1 MRVELGSL
9 REENNEFKK
18 FIEEI
23 KQEQERR
30 VEQIRKNNFEEIQFL
45 VDENKN
51 SLKKTSE
58 LEKQISYQ

>member
-23 KQEQERR
+23 K
-30 VEQIRKNNFEEIQFL
+30 EE
-45 VDENKN
+45 
-51 SLKKTSE
+51 
-58 LEKQISYQ
+58 

>member
-30 VEQIRKNNFEEIQFL
+30 VEQIRKNNFFEIQFL
-45 VDENKN
+45 ADENKN
-51 SLKKTSE
+51 SLKKANE
-58 LEKQISYQ
+58 LENQINYQ

>member
-30 VEQIRKNNFEEIQFL
+30 VEQIRKNNFEEIKFL
-45 VDENKN
+45 ADENKN
-51 SLKKTSE
+51 SLKKTNE
-58 LEKQISYQ
+58 LENQINYQ

>member
-30 VEQIRKNNFEEIQFL
+30 IEQIRKNNFFEIEFL
-45 VDENKN
+45 ADENKN
-51 SLKKTSE
+51 SLKKTNE
-58 LEKQISYQ
+58 LENQINYQ

>member
-30 VEQIRKNNFEEIQFL
+30 VKQIRKNNFEEIQYL

-51 SLKKTSE
+51 SLKKTIE
-58 LEKQISYQ
+58 LEKQISYH

>member
-30 VEQIRKNNFEEIQFL
+30 VEQILKNNFEEIQYL

-51 SLKKTSE
+51 SLKKTNE

>member
-30 VEQIRKNNFEEIQFL
+30 VEQIRKNNFEEIQYL

-51 SLKKTSE
+51 SLKKTNE